1 MDICPQAAG
10 LGKMRPNTLVLGY
23 KRDWQT
29 ASPQSLEDY
38 VGILQY
44 GHANPSAPW
53 GCRHP
58 VVAPHWCGDT
68 VATCRGS
75 GWGGSATHQELATVN
90 CLLLP
95 SSSDAF
101 DFKYGVCLMRMKE
114 GLNVSRVLQAH
125 GERSGAAG
133 DAQRH
138 AGAVGRACWH
148 HVPS

>member
-58 VVAPHWCGDT
+58 VVAPQLVWGHCGHMQR
-68 VATCRGS
+68 VWLGWQCHATGAGHR
-75 GWGGSATHQELATVN
+75 E
-90 CLLLP
+90 LP
-95 SSSDAF
+95 SPPF
-101 DFKYGVCLMRMKE
+101 F
-114 GLNVSRVLQAH
+114 Q
-125 GERSGAAG
+125 
-133 DAQRH
+133 
-138 AGAVGRACWH
+138 
-148 HVPS
+148 

>member
-1 MDICPQAAG
+1 M
-10 LGKMRPNTLVLGY
+10 
-23 KRDWQT
+23 
-29 ASPQSLEDY
+29 
-38 VGILQY
+38 
-44 GHANPSAPW
+44 
-53 GCRHP
+53 
-58 VVAPHWCGDT
+58 
-68 VATCRGS
+68 
-75 GWGGSATHQELATVN
+75 N